1 MNKYSFTILMSLLI
15 IFTACKDDNS
25 LTQIGSSIQPAGDK
39 IQVGYAQFD
48 ITSENYEVDFM
59 YSRPDSFLL
68 GTFYDPIYGTTHAD
82 ILAQVE
88 YPKDYVF
95 PANTVSDSII
105 LTFYYRTYF
114 GDKYSPMN
122 VSVYEMNKK
131 TFEFSTPYPTN
142 LDPADYVDKSNPDL
156 LLGEKTFSAV
166 SSTGSS
172 DSTYVSI
179 KLSDDFLQK
188 FTNITNDTY
197 TSDELFFDF
206 FKGLYITTDFGSASM
221 LYVGQIDL
229 NYYHHYNYTL
239 KDSEGQDSIV
249 QVNLSTTFPANSWV
263 RQVNRFLH
271 PDKAQVISNLESQ
284 TDQIHYLSSPANIY
298 TRIQLPLKEIQETI
312 EKKDLRLVINNAKL
326 NVNIAIPEDTDN
338 FTQTIPA
345 NVLLVKESALDRFF
359 IKRELPSDTCAIL
372 GTYSYKT
379 NSDTNE
385 YEYFYTFDMAGF
397 ISHELKQAKASN
409 TDAQDFVNFV
419 MVPVRLTVNSSS
431 NVTEIAQQFLM
442 NAVTIYGGNHST
454 KAIKTDIVYSSF

>member
-1 MNKYSFTILMSLLI
+1 MSLLL

-68 GTFYDPIYGTTHAD
+68 GTFYDPVYGTTHAD

-88 YPKDYVF
+88 HPKDYAF
-95 PANTVSDSII
+95 PANTVSDSIV

-122 VSVYEMNKK
+122 VSVYEMNRK
-131 TFEFSTPYPTN
+131 TFDFSTPYPTN
-142 LDPADYVDKSNPDL
+142 LDPTDYVDKSNPAL

-179 KLSDDFLQK
+179 KLSDDFLQR
-188 FTNITNDTY
+188 FTNPPADAY
-197 TSDELFFDF
+197 SSDSLFFDF

-221 LYVGQIDL
+221 LYVSQIDL
-229 NYYHHYNYTL
+229 NYYHHYNYTV

-249 QVNLSTTFPANSWV
+249 QVNLSTTFPASSWV

-271 PDKAQVISNLESQ
+271 PDKAQVLSNLESQ
-284 TDQIHYLSSPANIY
+284 AEQIHYLSSPANVY
-298 TRIQLPLKEIQETI
+298 ARIQLPLKEMQTTI
-312 EKKDLRLVINNAKL
+312 EKKDLRLVINNANL
-326 NVNIAIPEDTDN
+326 RVNIDIPEAASL
-338 FTQTIPA
+338 TQNIPA
-345 NVLLVKESALDRFF
+345 NILLVKESALNRFF
-359 IKRELPSDTCAIL
+359 IQKELPTDTCAIL
-372 GTYSYKT
+372 GTYAAIK
-379 NSDTNE
+379 NSDTGK
-385 YEYFYTFDMAGF
+385 YEYSYAFDMAGF
-397 ISHELKQAKASN
+397 ISHELKQAKATN
-409 TDAQDFVNFV
+409 TDAQDFVNFI
-419 MVPVRLTVNSSS
+419 MVPVRLTVNSNN
-431 NVTEIAQQFLM
+431 NVTEVAQQFLM
-442 NAVTIYGGNHST
+442 NAATIYGGSHST
-454 KAIKTDIVYSSF
+454 KAIKTDIIYSSF